1 MSAPKGYVSSLS
13 PWQRLVVNR
22 NWIAFWFMLP
32 AAGFLIM
39 FLAYPLGLGVWM
51 SFTDVR
57 IGRPGVFIGLENYVA
72 ADLMHYAIT
81 PRATERLDD
90 VLAAGVA
97 GKFHDAASTS
107 SRTRCSRIVLGA
119 GRSK

>member
-57 IGRPGVFIGLENYVA
+57 IGRPGEGA
-72 ADLMHYAIT
+72 AIATAMIPFLLAAIT
-81 PRATERLDD
+81 ISWFGMQRRKWQQGSEND
-90 VLAAGVA
+90 
-97 GKFHDAASTS
+97 
-107 SRTRCSRIVLGA
+107 
-119 GRSK
+119 